1 MTTNNVT
8 FEAALATFLSKLQE
22 REVAYIRANYVNL
35 TPEVFTTAKGR
46 RFVKVIKAGAKEGS
60 QRSVFC
66 FVEKATGNIYKPAG
80 WKQPTLNHV
89 RGNIYGENP
98 LAGTNPH
105 GTNYVGAA
113 AYITDAMEREGERA
127 LAAGYS
133 RLNPEVAVA

>member
-8 FEAALATFLSKLQE
+8 FEAALATFLSKLAE
-22 REVAYIRANYVNL
+22 REVAYVRANYKNL
-35 TPEVFTTAKGR
+35 TPSVFTTAAGR
-46 RFVKVIKAGAKEGS
+46 RFVKVIKGDAKGG

-89 RGNIYGENP
+89 RGNIYADDC
-98 LAGTNPH
+98 LKGTNVH

-113 AYITDAMEREGERA
+113 AYVTDAMVAWGDAA